1 MYVNKDEARPNSLK
15 TNENKSVLILDSYY
29 NNTNLNLEK
38 KFIWKR
44 ALYWSVRKK

>member
-38 KFIWKR
+38 KIHLKEST
-44 ALYWSVRKK
+44 LLKCP